1 MLINKKEFKDENKAI
16 LKNIEDKYK
25 NSKFF
30 FCDVNATIFFNI
42 PSNQKKK
49 YPKETFY
56 RLLLANY
63 IPDERVIYLDGDT
76 FIFYDLIEMY
86 NLEMDSNYILGFADN
101 GFKYIDK
108 YGYKIYKYITAGV
121 LLIDL
126 KNIRNENI
134 TEKFID
140 FININK
146 NILKQNDQTV
156 INEVLKKNIGFL
168 PPKFGIRNFR
178 NEKAAL
184 KYNNKLTNYY
194 HKDIYNKRE
203 FLNAFDNP
211 TIVHYVY
218 RKPWINERKYKNNFF
233 HQKWWNLTKK
243 LGLYSNAT
251 KLVK

>member
-1 MLINKKEFKDENKAI
+1 MLMLQFFLIFHQIKK
-16 LKNIEDKYK
+16 KNI
-25 NSKFF
+25 
-30 FCDVNATIFFNI
+30 
-42 PSNQKKK
+42 QKKH
-49 YPKETFY
+49 F
-56 RLLLANY
+56 LLANY

-126 KNIRNENI
+126 KNIS
-134 TEKFID
+134 
-140 FININK
+140 NK

-203 FLNAFDNP
+203 FLNAFENP